1 MENQNPTQQNVV
13 PEGTSVQPPIS
24 PAPAE
29 ETHEAPINSPLDR
42 IKFLLQNLKIKFDN
56 ANKQTKIIVIVVAV
70 LFGIILLL
78 SILVALFG
86 KKQHVPILL
95 PTPTPISASPAP
107 NVILNAS
114 RYATDSG
121 VLKIESDLNNFQ
133 KQLDTTDVKQSD
145 LSVPNLDFNIN
156 FNQ

>member
-1 MENQNPTQQNVV
+1 MEPTKPVQQPVQNQIPPTPVEKIPQTPSAV
-13 PEGTSVQPPIS
+13 PQER
-24 PAPAE
+24 
-29 ETHEAPINSPLDR
+29 L
-42 IKFLLQNLKIKFDN
+42 KFLAQNLKIKFD
-56 ANKQTKIIVIVVAV
+56 AASKQTKLIIIVVGV
-70 LFGIILLL
+70 LFSIILLL

-86 KKQHVPILL
+86 KKQHVPILQ
-95 PTPTPISASPAP
+95 PTPTLISASPAP

-133 KQLDTTDVKQSD
+133 KQLDTTDVRQTD

-156 FNQ
+156 FTQ